1 MDSLNGLKAEKKLV
15 ILLYF
20 SNDPSSTDPNL
31 KPQKLKDT
39 KNPNIFSFMG
49 GTNGG
54 LHSKSIWQQEQ
65 ETLVLEYITK

>member
-31 KPQKLKDT
+31 KPQNLKKT
-39 KNPNIFSFMG
+39 YKHPNVFSFMG
-49 GTNGG
+49 GTNG
-54 LHSKSIWQQEQ
+54 LHSKSLWQQDQ